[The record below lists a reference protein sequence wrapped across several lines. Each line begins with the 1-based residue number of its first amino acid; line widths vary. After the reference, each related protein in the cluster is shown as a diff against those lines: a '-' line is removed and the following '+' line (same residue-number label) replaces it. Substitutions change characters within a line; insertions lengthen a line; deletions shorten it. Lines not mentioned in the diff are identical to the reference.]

1 MNVVYHR
8 ITEKAAPR
16 IEVDS
21 THKCTS
27 GKKERLGKVKA
38 GQTAPM
44 RPRAKGETAKH
55 TALIIALLIVFS
67 VAPEVLRMA
76 VVGFPSIP
84 KGTPAG
90 SRGYPLGSRG
100 FAHNCEG
107 GGWAIGRKSFPARG
121 WVDVGE
127 NIPQR
132 TRAAGYES
140 TADSG
145 NREGGAQPSE
155 ARA

>member
-76 VVGFPSIP
+76 VVGVPSIP

-90 SRGYPLGSRG
+90 SRGYLLGSRG

-107 GGWAIGRKSFPARG
+107 GGLGDRAQGFSGAWVGGCGREHTP
-121 WVDVGE
+121 
-127 NIPQR
+127 
-132 TRAAGYES
+132 TYEGS
-140 TADSG
+140 
-145 NREGGAQPSE
+145 RI
-155 ARA
+155 